1 MFQAR
6 LRPNFE
12 TPLKADGDALL
23 TLLAERLAAPD
34 APFRGQVRKP
44 HAFVR
49 PHREERSLLS
59 PNLNLEVVRGD
70 DGRETLH
77 GRFSPHPNVWTGFM
91 AVFAILGLLGLAG
104 VMYGFAQ
111 ITVDE
116 TPWALLAGPAAAAL
130 IAFVYG
136 AAFIGQGL
144 SADEMYTLRSWVDR
158 LVCELEPGREPRG

>member
-12 TPLKADGDALL
+12 TVLQADGAAVLALM
-23 TLLAERLAAPD
+23 AERLAAPD
-34 APFRGQVRKP
+34 APFRGQVRAP

-49 PHREERSLLS
+49 PHREQRTLLS
-59 PNLNLEVVRGD
+59 PNLNLEIVRGD

-91 AVFAILGLLGLAG
+91 AVFAILGMLGLAG

-111 ITVDE
+111 ITVGE
-116 TPWALLAGPAAAAL
+116 RPWALLAGPVAAAL

-144 SADEMYTLRSWVDR
+144 SAEEMYALRSWVDR
-158 LVCELEPGREPRG
+158 IVCELEPGREPSG